1 MSSVKSEEE
10 LALREQVKHAQQKL
24 GYLEQA
30 LHAAD
35 GELETLSV
43 QQEQYQLLDQ
53 ACVSLEKL
61 DQHGVAHL
69 FWGEQPEVGNTA
81 EYLCKVRGRI
91 ESFNTQ
97 QAKVEDRRQ
106 SIISDI
112 EDQYE
117 TIDFLDDDLLEVLEQ
132 EENRKAEWLIETED
146 RDVPYRAQVM
156 PWARGGEEDQRFH
169 KSLAISMLYAV
180 LIALLLRLVD
190 LPIPEF
196 SELIEVPERVAQLI
210 RQERELPP
218 PQPSIEEQKPEEKQ
232 PEPDPEEPLLAEE
245 QPPEVDPEP
254 IDEPVP
260 AEVQRQAAKQQVR
273 TKGIL
278 AFRESFS
285 SRAQSRPSA
294 QLGSQARIGNAGEAA
309 VGRPER
315 SMVTTQ
321 GPGSSGGINLAALS
335 RDFGG
340 GDGQQIGG
348 VQLTRVASSI
358 GVDGGTDRPLSGGY
372 AASRTDEEIQI
383 VFDRYKSALYRLY
396 NRELRKDPTLRGQL
410 VLRLTIEPDGSVSLC
425 QLQSSD
431 MHAPDLAQQ
440 VVARVQNF
448 DFGAKEDIV
457 AMTIIYPIDFLPA
470 A

>member
-61 DQHGVAHL
+61 DQRGVAHL

-117 TIDFLDDDLLEVLEQ
+117 SIDFLDDDLLEVLEQ
-132 EENRKAEWLIETED
+132 EENRKAEWLIETEA
-146 RDVPYRAQVM
+146 RDLPYRAQVM

-232 PEPDPEEPLLAEE
+232 PDPDPEEPLLAEE

-254 IDEPVP
+254 MDEPVP